1 MRRPPHPYRI
11 RCPELQPFSE
21 LKPEVPELPLRNIG
35 GERYSGEA
43 QMEDGSKSTWIV
55 AALERHESHLVRYA
69 MWILGDIERA
79 REVVQETFLRLCK
92 EKPSRVEDH
101 LAQWLFTVC
110 RNLAFDVR
118 KKENRMSPLS
128 DADVDAL
135 PSEQLGP
142 RPGEALEHKEKLDQ
156 VLRVVDRLPK
166 NQREVILLK
175 FQFDLSYKEISEVTH
190 LSVTNVGFLIHT
202 AIQTLRKE
210 LLTGAAK
217 GSIQ

>member
-1 MRRPPHPYRI
+1 
-11 RCPELQPFSE
+11 
-21 LKPEVPELPLRNIG
+21 
-35 GERYSGEA
+35 
-43 QMEDGSKSTWIV
+43 
-55 AALERHESHLVRYA
+55 
-69 MWILGDIERA
+69 
-79 REVVQETFLRLCK
+79 
-92 EKPSRVEDH
+92 
-101 LAQWLFTVC
+101 
-110 RNLAFDVR
+110 
-118 KKENRMSPLS
+118 MSPLS

-135 PSEQLGP
+135 PSEQLGR
-142 RPGEALEHKEKLDQ
+142 RPVEALERKEKLDQ

>member
-1 MRRPPHPYRI
+1 
-11 RCPELQPFSE
+11 
-21 LKPEVPELPLRNIG
+21 
-35 GERYSGEA
+35 
-43 QMEDGSKSTWIV
+43 MEDGRNPHGSWLRWNDMRAIS
-55 AALERHESHLVRYA
+55 SA
-69 MWILGDIERA
+69 MPCGFSA
-79 REVVQETFLRLCK
+79 TSNAPGLCK

-142 RPGEALEHKEKLDQ
+142 RPVEALEHKEKLDQ

-217 GSIQ
+217 GRIQ